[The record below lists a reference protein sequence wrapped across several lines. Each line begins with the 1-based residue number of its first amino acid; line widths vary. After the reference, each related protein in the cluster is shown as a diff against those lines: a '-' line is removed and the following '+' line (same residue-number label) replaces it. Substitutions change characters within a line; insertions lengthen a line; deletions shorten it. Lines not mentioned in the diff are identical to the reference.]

1 MGLHDIVIRCGE
13 AFAAIPGTPI
23 QHYDIKI
30 EPCSIGDEVAAQ
42 SMQKTLVKS
51 DIVKHLLFQKS
62 DIVKAYKIGEL
73 ADGTSL
79 SIEVKA
85 VNGKGESG
93 LVKVPVTTK
102 KGAHTPRIF
111 SHFNIVWCHRS

>member
-1 MGLHDIVIRCGE
+1 
-13 AFAAIPGTPI
+13 
-23 QHYDIKI
+23 
-30 EPCSIGDEVAAQ
+30 
-42 SMQKTLVKS
+42 MQKTLVKS

-102 KGAHTPRIF
+102 KGAHTPSIF
-111 SHFNIVWCHRS
+111 SHFNIVLCHRS